1 MRLAAVRPSAVSLAA
16 GVLLVSAW
24 SAGTG
29 AQEERAA
36 APTVA
41 ADAFLAALDPAQTKL
56 VVKAADDPARLDWH
70 FVPMDAR
77 KGLALNAMTD
87 PQRAAARRLLASL
100 LSAVGYERATDVMRL
115 EAVLAELEGNP
126 VRRDPLKYS
135 FTLFGR
141 PGPAGTRWGAS
152 VEGHHLSVNVLLDG
166 DAVAA
171 ATPLFFGSNPARVPK
186 PIADVP
192 ADTRVLAGAEDA
204 AFALLDSLTVAQL
217 SEAHVEADPPRE
229 IRGPGDGTWTPEA
242 VGPADGLRGVKMTP
256 PQRETL
262 ASLVLWHLAA
272 LPEGERAAKLA
283 GYRAGGGPRS
293 LRFAWLGATEPGVG
307 HGYRVRGP
315 NLLIEFVNS
324 QPDSLG
330 NPANHAHAILRNPD
344 GDFGV
349 AKAAMLGGR
358 GLP

>member
-1 MRLAAVRPSAVSLAA
+1 MRLAAAVRPSAVPLAA
-16 GVLLVSAW
+16 GVLLMSAW

-41 ADAFLAALDPAQTKL
+41 ADAFLATLDPAQTQFVLKTG
-56 VVKAADDPARLDWH
+56 DDPTRLDWH
-70 FVPMDAR
+70 FVPMDTR

-100 LSAVGYERATDVMRL
+100 LSAVGYERATDVMQL
-115 EAVLAELEGNP
+115 EAVLAELEGDP
-126 VRRDPLKYS
+126 VKRDPLKYS

-141 PGPAGTRWGAS
+141 PGPAGTRWAAS

-204 AFALLDSLTVAQL
+204 AFALLNSLTVAQL

-229 IRGPGDGTWTPEA
+229 IRGPGDGEWTPEA
-242 VGPADGLRGVKMTP
+242 VGPRDGLRGVKMTP
-256 PQRETL
+256 PQREAL
-262 ASLVLWHLAA
+262 DRLVRWHLAA
-272 LPEGERAAKLA
+272 VSDRERASKIFE
-283 GYRAGGGPRS
+283 YEHRGGSRS

-330 NPANHAHAILRNPD
+330 NPANHAHAILRDPD

-349 AKAAMLGGR
+349 YKAAIMIDR
-358 GLP
+358 

>member
-1 MRLAAVRPSAVSLAA
+1 MRFAAAVRPSAVSLAA

-29 AQEERAA
+29 AQEERAP

-41 ADAFLAALDPAQTKL
+41 ADAFLATLDPARTEL
-56 VVKAADDPARLDWH
+56 VLKTEDDPTRLDWH
-70 FVPMDAR
+70 FVPMDER

-87 PQRAAARRLLASL
+87 PQRVAARRLLASL
-100 LSAVGYERATDVMRL
+100 LSAVGYERATDVMEL

-141 PGPAGTRWGAS
+141 PGPVGTRWAAS
-152 VEGHHLSVNVLLDG
+152 VEGHHLSVNALLDG
-166 DAVAA
+166 DAVIAG
-171 ATPLFFGSNPARVPK
+171 TPLFFGANPARVPEA
-186 PIADVP
+186 IAGVP
-192 ADTRVLAGAEDA
+192 EGTRVLADAEDA
-204 AFALLDSLTVAQL
+204 AFELVGSLTVAQL
-217 SEAHVEADPPRE
+217 SEAHVEAEPPRE
-229 IRGPGDGTWTPEA
+229 IRGPGDGTWTPEW
-242 VGPADGLRGVKMTP
+242 VGPADGLRGAKMTP

-262 ASLVLWHLAA
+262 DRLVRWHLAA
-272 LPEGERAAKLA
+272 VSDRERASKI
-283 GYRAGGGPRS
+283 YVYERAGGSRS

-315 NLLIEFVNS
+315 GLLIEFVNS

-330 NPANHAHAILRNPD
+330 NPANHAHAILRNPG

-349 AKAAMLGGR
+349 YKPATMQR
-358 GLP
+358 R